1 MNTTLSLDKVVD
13 GLSNATITTTTTTT
27 EASTASA
34 SAAAVTAIPVE
45 QCLPTTITRSYQIQ
59 GVATHTF
66 CQVFGDR
73 IVVGVTQLQSKHIG
87 NWVTCQATL
96 SAIDPKAI
104 EWDVATVLGDHQDAM
119 LEVYA
124 RRLVDCIIQRR
135 LIPGTNQVS
144 LLLGLSLLKRP
155 NQQNKQQKQEQEQPV
170 KSSSQNNDRER
181 FRLLVDALVG
191 LVGEAVGVTLYKS
204 NNNNNN
210 NNNTS

>member
-1 MNTTLSLDKVVD
+1 MNTTTLSLDKVVD
-13 GLSNATITTTTTTT
+13 GLSNATITTSTTPT
-27 EASTASA
+27 EASSAFVASA
-34 SAAAVTAIPVE
+34 TAVPVE
-45 QCLPTTITRSYQIQ
+45 QCLPTTITRSYRIQ
-59 GVATHTF
+59 GVPAHTF
-66 CQVFGDR
+66 CQIFGDR
-73 IVVGVTQLQSKHIG
+73 IVVGVTQLQSQHIG

-104 EWDVATVLGDHQDAM
+104 EWDVATVLGDHQDVM

-124 RRLVDCIIQRR
+124 RRLVDCIVQRR

-170 KSSSQNNDRER
+170 ESPSEDNDRER

-191 LVGEAVGVTLYKS
+191 LVSEAVGVALYAS

-210 NNNTS
+210 KK